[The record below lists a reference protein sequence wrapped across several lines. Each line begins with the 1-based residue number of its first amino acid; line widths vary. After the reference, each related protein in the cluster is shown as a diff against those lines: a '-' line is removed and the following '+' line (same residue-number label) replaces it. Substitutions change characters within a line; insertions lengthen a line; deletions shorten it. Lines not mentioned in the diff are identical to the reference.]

1 MTVEELEAVVGAVL
15 EDGREVAFGLQ
26 QPVTL
31 FRAERKQK
39 GIYLNMQMQP
49 LQLNKYSQI

>member
-31 FRAERKQK
+31 FRALT
-39 GIYLNMQMQP
+39 YLTVRM
-49 LQLNKYSQI
+49 